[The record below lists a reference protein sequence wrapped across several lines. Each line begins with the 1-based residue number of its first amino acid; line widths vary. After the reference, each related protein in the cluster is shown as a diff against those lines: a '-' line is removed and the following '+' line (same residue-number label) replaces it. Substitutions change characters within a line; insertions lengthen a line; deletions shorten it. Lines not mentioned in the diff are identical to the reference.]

1 MRNLEMSYYNIYY
14 YCNIADNLL
23 TYFNGYIDWA
33 PTGAQFT
40 EPFFSEE
47 PTNFPKYSALHA
59 FCEFVIG
66 RIIHEDT
73 LKELEEIQ
81 TEYDNLESVSDKRER
96 LIRAFNY
103 DKRFHNNAK
112 LEVDR
117 LFDYFNVNHQYFFDY
132 LLANDFSYIEDAYD
146 DFIEFDSDIDEIVLR
161 LSREMFYVLFQ
172 NREFLLR
179 FNLYLSNANSF
190 CIDRCTIPQWVKR
203 AVMYRDRGRCIN
215 CGKDLSGQFD
225 VADKQSM
232 HFDHIVSLHD
242 GGINDVSNIQLLCQH
257 CNTSKN
263 ASSFTSNTYKDWYD
277 FD

>member
-23 TYFNGYIDWA
+23 TYLNGYIDWA

-73 LKELEEIQ
+73 LKELEKIQ
-81 TEYDNLESVSDKRER
+81 TEYDNLESVADKWER

-103 DKRFHNNAK
+103 DKRFHNNTK

-146 DFIEFDSDIDEIVLR
+146 DFIKFDSDIDEIVLR

-190 CIDRCTIPQWVKR
+190 CINRCTIPQWVKR
-203 AVMYRDRGRCIN
+203 TVMYRDRGRCIN